1 MTYSVDL
8 RKHLLSLKK
17 DKHWTFAK
25 AARELNVS
33 RATLYR
39 WHHKLEP
46 QKNRNKKPIKIH
58 DELMRDD
65 VRKHPDS
72 FLYELSERLK
82 VSISGIS
89 DALKRLGLTRKKKH

>member
-8 RKHLLSLKK
+8 RKHLLALKK
-17 DKHWTFAK
+17 DKQLTFTK

-46 QKNRNKKPIKIH
+46 QKIRNKKPTKIH
-58 DELMRDD
+58 DDLMREE
-65 VRKHPDS
+65 VKKHPDS
-72 FLYELSERLK
+72 FLYERAHRLK
-82 VSISGIS
+82 VSIS
-89 DALKRLGLTRKKKH
+89 DALKRLRFNS